1 MGAVRIA
8 ILAAA
13 AVAAILLAFMV
24 RGMMSPGAPTETA
37 APAEAAPMAQ
47 VLVAKQDL
55 PIGTRI
61 TPAMIGWQAWPLEAL
76 SPSFITD
83 GATATPAAE
92 GADKVAQKASQVAA
106 DTLGASPMQ
115 AFDGAIVRE
124 AMAAGEPIVARKVIR
139 GGEGGYMSVVLAAG
153 MRAVSVPV
161 SADTAAGGFILPGD
175 RVDVLQSRETPDGSG
190 RVTETLMRNLRVL
203 AIDQSTE
210 PAEDAN
216 TMIGGV
222 VTLEAPASDVEV
234 LVRGKAEGEMI
245 LVLRPFTDVGG
256 PVGRGGSAEPQT
268 VRIFRDGEMSEVSVR

>member
-13 AVAAILLAFMV
+13 AIAAILLAFMV
-24 RGMMSPGAPTETA
+24 RGMMTSGAPAETA
-37 APAEAAPMAQ
+37 TLAEAAPMAQ

-61 TPAMIGWQAWPLEAL
+61 TPAMIGWQAWPVEAL
-76 SPSFITD
+76 NPAFVTD
-83 GATATPAAE
+83 GATATPAVE
-92 GADKVAQKASQVAA
+92 GASKVAQKASQVAS
-106 DTLGASPMQ
+106 DTLGASPIQ

-124 AMAAGEPIVARKVIR
+124 AMAAGEPILARKVIR
-139 GGEGGYMSVVLAAG
+139 GGEGGYMSVVLGPG

-175 RVDVLQSRETPDGSG
+175 RVDVLQSRSTPDGAS

-216 TMIGGV
+216 TMIGGT

-245 LVLRPFTDVGG
+245 LVLRPYTDVGG
-256 PVGRGGSAEPQT
+256 PVGRGGSSEPQT
-268 VRIFRDGEMSEVSVR
+268 VRIFRDGEMTEVSVR